1 MVETSAAMTKAH
13 PSIPVAWQE
22 QVALKPLTTMR
33 VGGPARYFMAA
44 RSVDDVCQALLSA
57 RELKLPVLILGG
69 GSNLVVPDE
78 GFPGLVLKMELAGF
92 EIVAEDEAT
101 VTVRAAAGETWD
113 GLVAR
118 CAEAGYWGFENLA
131 GIPSTVGAAPI
142 QNIGAYGQ
150 EAADTLIAVDALG
163 RASLEPVALA
173 KEECSFQYRQS
184 IFNTTHKGRFAIT
197 AVTFRLRK
205 EGAPCCS
212 HRSVREWVEQQA
224 VETLSAADMRR
235 GILAIRGDG
244 RLPDPAHIGNAG
256 SFFKNPVVS
265 RAQFEEACR
274 QVQDQLGAEAAAQLR
289 ATSFAVADDH
299 IKVSAGQLI
308 RLTGAAGLQ
317 RAGARLYSRNPLV
330 IINESGQATA
340 ADVLALAGLVRERV
354 EKQTGLLLHQE
365 PMIAA
370 VTE

>member
-1 MVETSAAMTKAH
+1 M
-13 PSIPVAWQE
+13 
-22 QVALKPLTTMR
+22 
-33 VGGPARYFMAA
+33 
-44 RSVDDVCQALLSA
+44 
-57 RELKLPVLILGG
+57 
-69 GSNLVVPDE
+69 
-78 GFPGLVLKMELAGF
+78 
-92 EIVAEDEAT
+92 
-101 VTVRAAAGETWD
+101 
-113 GLVAR
+113 
-118 CAEAGYWGFENLA
+118 
-131 GIPSTVGAAPI
+131 
-142 QNIGAYGQ
+142 
-150 EAADTLIAVDALG
+150 DALG

-184 IFNTTHKGRFAIT
+184 IFNTTHKGCFVIT

-212 HRSVREWVEQQA
+212 HRSVRELVEQQA